1 MGQPKTATKTA
12 TSPLSGGVIP
22 LGAHPGNTGGKKGR
36 SGRLPSKVRDACRLA
51 FSQRLRVLKEI
62 ADNPSEDA
70 ADRIRAVDTLGKYG
84 GIQKIEHTGAD
95 DEPLIPP
102 GRLAPEEMK
111 HRLAAILGARN

>member
-36 SGRLPSKVRDACRLA
+36 SGRPPSKVRDACRLA
-51 FSQRLRVLKEI
+51 FSQRLKVLKQI
-62 ADNPSEDA
+62 ADNPDEDA

-102 GRLAPEEMK
+102 GRLQPDELK